1 MKKHTVVLMRVK
13 SAEKYIERFRDIDS
27 KEILPEQAK
36 KIIEFDSQNCSNDM
50 AITSRAKYVQV
61 LKELANVV
69 RKPFEKMTVE
79 DLQTYI
85 DGINKKNNP
94 TTVITKKIQIKR
106 FFKFVYGTEGF
117 PDVVRW
123 ISTRKSKRYREPT
136 KKILTTEERKALLNA
151 CKNQRDRAIITLL
164 DQTGCRAAELVL
176 TRIKDVQL
184 DKSGK
189 FMTITLGRGKTG
201 RRRIAITEGI
211 ADIQLWLNIHPLKD
225 DPYAPIIIGY
235 RGINKNGSLQ
245 PKGINDVIK
254 HIAARAGIERNIY
267 PHLFRHTR
275 ATICGKMLK
284 WNEATMRIYFGW
296 AKDSNMPTVC
306 THMNDDDVN
315 QLLLQEA
322 GILGREKAD
331 ETDIKDRICPRCQSK
346 NPFDAKYCH
355 ICSLIMDSKIA
366 EKHSKIINV
375 SDEIMDIAQENKTE
389 IEQAIEKYVEKIKM
403 KIMSEL
409 KEETENYLSE
419 ALNSG

>member
-1 MKKHTVVLMRVK
+1 MKRHKVVLMRVK
-13 SAEKYIERFRDIDS
+13 SAEKYIERFCEVES
-27 KEILPEQAK
+27 KDILPEQAR
-36 KIIEFDSQNCSNDM
+36 KIINFDRQNCSNDM
-50 AITSRAKYVQV
+50 AVTSRQKYIQV
-61 LKELANVV
+61 LSELAKVV
-69 RKPFEKMTVE
+69 KKPFEKMTVE
-79 DLQTYI
+79 DLQTYM

-106 FFKFVYGTEGF
+106 FFKFVYETEGF

-176 TRIKDVQL
+176 TRIKDIQL

-211 ADIQLWLNIHPLKD
+211 GDIQLWLNIHPLKH
-225 DPYAPIIIGY
+225 DPYAPAIIGY
-235 RGINKNGSLQ
+235 RGINNNGSLQ

-254 HIAARAGIERNIY
+254 NLAAKAGIERNIY

-296 AKDSNMPTVC
+296 AKDSNMPTVY

-315 QLLLQEA
+315 QLLLREA
-322 GILGREKAD
+322 GIIGKEIAD
-331 ETDIKDRICPRCQSK
+331 ETDIKDKECPRCHSK
-346 NPFDAKYCH
+346 NPFDAKYCNT
-355 ICSLIMDSKIA
+355 CSLILDSNIA
-366 EKHSKIINV
+366 AKHSKIVKV
-375 SDEIMDIAQENKTE
+375 SDEIMDTAQENNME
-389 IEQAIEKYVEKIKM
+389 IEKAVDKYVEKMKM
-403 KIMSEL
+403 KIIREL
-409 KEETENYLSE
+409 KGGKGNFSSAETF
-419 ALNSG
+419 SG